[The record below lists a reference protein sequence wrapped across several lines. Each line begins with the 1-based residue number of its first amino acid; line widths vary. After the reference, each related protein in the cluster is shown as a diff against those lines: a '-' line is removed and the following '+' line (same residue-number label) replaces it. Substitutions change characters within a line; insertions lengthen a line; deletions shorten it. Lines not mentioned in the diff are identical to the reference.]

1 MEREMIHFSRY
12 KYKTATWNKK
22 VLQKSK
28 KQQTQLGMN
37 LQCTWCPKYAPLR
50 TQRE

>member
-12 KYKTATWNKK
+12 KYKTAMWNKN

-28 KQQTQLGMN
+28 KQHTQLGMH
-37 LQCTWCPKYAPLR
+37 LQCTWYPKHVPLR
-50 TQRE
+50 T